1 MSGKLSPTKIEYGN
15 KFTAMR
21 KIINISLLF
30 LVVFVAGCGNGS
42 GKNKANASD
51 TDSKGTSEIVFKEYQ
66 HDFGKV
72 AEGEKVSY
80 IFPFDNKG
88 ISDLVISSASTTCGC
103 TVPTFD
109 KKPIAPGAGGTLE
122 VVFDTSGREGKQTK
136 TITVKSNASTPVVL
150 LKITAEVITSN
161 K

>member
-1 MSGKLSPTKIEYGN
+1 MT
-15 KFTAMR
+15 
-21 KIINISLLF
+21 KIINISLALLYLLF
-30 LVVFVAGCGNGS
+30 TGCGSGTGQKQNG
-42 GKNKANASD
+42 ASD
-51 TDSKGTSEIVFKEYQ
+51 TNSKGTSEIVFKGYQ

-80 IFPFDNKG
+80 IFSFDNKG